1 MARKV
6 GSSGAETA
14 QKLRQSALTLF
25 AKDGYA
31 AVSMRAIAAK
41 TGVQAGAIY
50 NHFPN
55 KQDLL
60 KDLMVVHME
69 TLLAAWEEVDIE
81 NLGPAAQLESFVRF
95 HVRYHLRRSKELFI
109 SYMELRSLEEAAFCE
124 VRALRREY
132 EAIPRTIL
140 ERGKADWSFSLV
152 EPDVTAMAI
161 IAALNGISFWY
172 KESGRLSVSEIEDI
186 YIALAGRMAG
196 QIKKEVSDV

>member
-14 QKLRQSALTLF
+14 QKLRESALSLF

-69 TLLAAWEEVDIE
+69 TLLAAWEEVDIQG
-81 NLGPAAQLESFVRF
+81 LGPAAQLESFVRF
-95 HVRYHLRRSKELFI
+95 HVRYHLRKPKELFI
-109 SYMELRSLEEAAFCE
+109 SYMELRSLEDEAFSEIRC
-124 VRALRREY
+124 LRREY

-152 EPDVTAMAI
+152 EPSVTAMAI

-172 KESGRLSVSEIEDI
+172 KESGRLSVSEIEEI
-186 YIALAGRMAG
+186 YIALAARMAG
-196 QIKKEVSDV
+196 QIKKGVSDV

>member
-14 QKLRQSALTLF
+14 QKLRESALTLF

-60 KDLMVVHME
+60 RELMVVHME
-69 TLLAAWEEVDIE
+69 TLLAAWEEVDIQD
-81 NLGPAAQLESFVRF
+81 LGPAAQLESFVRF
-95 HVRYHLRRSKELFI
+95 HVRYHLRRPKELFI
-109 SYMELRSLEEAAFCE
+109 SYMELRSLEDTALSEIKC
-124 VRALRREY
+124 LRREY
-132 EAIPRTIL
+132 EAIPRAIL
-140 ERGKADWSFSLV
+140 ERGKADWSFSLA
-152 EPDVTAMAI
+152 EPAVTAMAI
-161 IAALNGISFWY
+161 IAALNGISIWY
-172 KESGRLSVSEIEDI
+172 KDSGRLTVPEIEDI
-186 YIALAGRMAG
+186 YIALAARMAG
-196 QIKKEVSDV
+196 QIKKGVANV